1 MNQPLH
7 ASVTSSGGLP
17 ATLPSDTLHGL
28 ALRAPEAAW
37 DGARYRG
44 RGLASIDLAGARK
57 MAGVVAVVHQGHF
70 AGVIAASPLQAR
82 QAVAGLS
89 PVWLANDRN
98 PANHAPAGD
107 VDEDAYRW
115 SMQADD
121 NHRAA
126 RVAVWCLNGHVGAW
140 LPACSPDVQRQVR
153 RELAQLLQ
161 CPEAAIRLTLWHDDA
176 AAGDSQPP
184 HPLSVLDAAA
194 DAALLSQA
202 IGRPVSVACVDVA
215 GGELVL
221 RVAQAATPAAG
232 IGPTD
237 SDAAD
242 VAPAMP
248 TDAAHATVAVPDL
261 PRGQSARQGF
271 VANAPW
277 AVRPSLARLLSQPS
291 IASASAQAA
300 VRTDFAVQSP
310 RSASAPVHAGV
321 HDLNA
326 AQVFAQESL
335 WHEQALA
342 RGADPLAWRLQ
353 QLPEG
358 PGRDL
363 AMQVAEQASVIGGG
377 MAQGADGRLWGRGF
391 ATAAAQGVDDSGADQ
406 MVWSAWVAEVA
417 VQPQTGHIEVT
428 RVVAGHDSRH
438 LQAAQGAP
446 MQREITH
453 QAPQCL
459 EDARRLLA
467 APAAFD
473 DWGATAA
480 SATHALTAREARNDL
495 TGLDANTVGPLTQG
509 RLALDGVMTLPAAA
523 AIANA
528 IQDATGVRLRQAP
541 FRSEQLRLALAG
553 RETAPAGKLWRRSW
567 GWATAAAAGLAGLA
581 VMAWPAKPALP
592 LTAGPDVSLYSPQA
606 IARGRLVAAAG
617 DCMVCHT
624 APGGAPNA
632 GGFALETPF
641 GTVYST
647 NITPDHD
654 TGIGRWSFAAFDR
667 AMRQGIHQDGRQL
680 YPAFPYTAF
689 AKLTDADMQALY
701 GYLMSQP
708 AVASTPPETRLAFPY
723 NLRPM
728 IAGWNLLFHD
738 AAPYT
743 PDPDYSLEWNRG
755 AYLVQGAGH
764 CAACHSPRHALGAEK
779 GGLDYLAGGEAEGW
793 TAPPLNRLAD
803 GKLPWTREG
812 LTQYL
817 RTGYSPRHGV
827 AAGPMAPVIHG
838 LAELPESDV
847 RAIATYLMDLPKPAG
862 TVQANA
868 AAQAAAAPAPV
879 VAVPAPLAPPAPFA
893 DLSGQVR
900 NAKGE
905 RLYQN
910 ACAACHEAGSGPTL
924 FGAKPLLGLNTNLHA
939 ATPDNLI
946 QVILHGI
953 QAPANDELG
962 YMPGFKDSLDD
973 RQVADLIEYLRERF
987 APEEKHWPVDMKM
1000 ISTLREH
1007 AP

>member
-1 MNQPLH
+1 M
-7 ASVTSSGGLP
+7 
-17 ATLPSDTLHGL
+17 
-28 ALRAPEAAW
+28 
-37 DGARYRG
+37 
-44 RGLASIDLAGARK
+44 
-57 MAGVVAVVHQGHF
+57 
-70 AGVIAASPLQAR
+70 
-82 QAVAGLS
+82 
-89 PVWLANDRN
+89 
-98 PANHAPAGD
+98 
-107 VDEDAYRW
+107 
-115 SMQADD
+115 
-121 NHRAA
+121 
-126 RVAVWCLNGHVGAW
+126 
-140 LPACSPDVQRQVR
+140 
-153 RELAQLLQ
+153 
-161 CPEAAIRLTLWHDDA
+161 
-176 AAGDSQPP
+176 
-184 HPLSVLDAAA
+184 
-194 DAALLSQA
+194 
-202 IGRPVSVACVDVA
+202 
-215 GGELVL
+215 
-221 RVAQAATPAAG
+221 
-232 IGPTD
+232 
-237 SDAAD
+237 
-242 VAPAMP
+242 
-248 TDAAHATVAVPDL
+248 
-261 PRGQSARQGF
+261 
-271 VANAPW
+271 
-277 AVRPSLARLLSQPS
+277 
-291 IASASAQAA
+291 
-300 VRTDFAVQSP
+300 
-310 RSASAPVHAGV
+310 
-321 HDLNA
+321 
-326 AQVFAQESL
+326 
-335 WHEQALA
+335 
-342 RGADPLAWRLQ
+342 
-353 QLPEG
+353 
-358 PGRDL
+358 
-363 AMQVAEQASVIGGG
+363 
-377 MAQGADGRLWGRGF
+377 
-391 ATAAAQGVDDSGADQ
+391 
-406 MVWSAWVAEVA
+406 
-417 VQPQTGHIEVT
+417 
-428 RVVAGHDSRH
+428 
-438 LQAAQGAP
+438 
-446 MQREITH
+446 
-453 QAPQCL
+453 
-459 EDARRLLA
+459 
-467 APAAFD
+467 
-473 DWGATAA
+473 
-480 SATHALTAREARNDL
+480 
-495 TGLDANTVGPLTQG
+495 
-509 RLALDGVMTLPAAA
+509 
-523 AIANA
+523 
-528 IQDATGVRLRQAP
+528 RLRQAP

-879 VAVPAPLAPPAPFA
+879 VAVPAPLAPPA
-893 DLSGQVR
+893 R
-900 NAKGE
+900 
-905 RLYQN
+905 
-910 ACAACHEAGSGPTL
+910 
-924 FGAKPLLGLNTNLHA
+924 
-939 ATPDNLI
+939 
-946 QVILHGI
+946 
-953 QAPANDELG
+953 
-962 YMPGFKDSLDD
+962 
-973 RQVADLIEYLRERF
+973 
-987 APEEKHWPVDMKM
+987 
-1000 ISTLREH
+1000 
-1007 AP
+1007 